1 MREETKKVRAR
12 ALILEK
18 KEEKTN
24 QIGYFLEKLCSLFLN
39 SGYEREN
46 YYRHVTVAQ
55 PRDYE

>member
-1 MREETKKVRAR
+1 MRAR
-12 ALILEK
+12 VADKGRACFDFAEK
-18 KEEKTN
+18 GRKSQPDRIFFGKTLLAF
-24 QIGYFLEKLCSLFLN
+24 IN